1 MRLITNIKKE
11 RLNHML
17 KAAELINLDV
27 VVGEPFE
34 KEGRPLKNRENVC
47 GIYAKEEDCTDA
59 IIGKYYVAVQ
69 LLGEHELCQWR
80 KKGYKLQRANGLQFY
95 IDMSEEEVKAIDNK
109 YFS

>member
-1 MRLITNIKKE
+1 MKLITNTKKE

-17 KAAELINLDV
+17 RAAQLINLDV
-27 VVGEPFE
+27 VVGETFE

-69 LLGEHELCQWR
+69 LLGEHELRQWR

-95 IDMSEEEVKAIDNK
+95 LDMDEEEVREIENK
-109 YFS
+109 FST

>member
-1 MRLITNIKKE
+1 MKLITNTKKE

-17 KAAELINLDV
+17 RAAQLINLDV
-27 VVGEPFE
+27 VVGETFE

-47 GIYAKEEDCTDA
+47 GIYAKEEDCKDA

-69 LLGEHELCQWR
+69 LLGEHELRQWR

-95 IDMSEEEVKAIDNK
+95 LDMDEEEVREIENK
-109 YFS
+109 FST

>member
-1 MRLITNIKKE
+1 MKLITNIKKE

-34 KEGRPLKNRENVC
+34 KEGRPLTNRENSC
-47 GIYAKEEDCTDA
+47 GIYAKEEECMDA

-69 LLGEHELCQWR
+69 LLGEHELHKWR

-95 IDMSEEEVKAIDNK
+95 MDMTEEEVKAIENK
-109 YFS
+109 FST

>member
-11 RLNHML
+11 RLKHML

-47 GIYAKEEDCTDA
+47 GIYAKGEACTDA

-69 LLGEHELCQWR
+69 LLGEHELHKWR

-95 IDMSEEEVKAIDNK
+95 LDMPEEEVRKIENK
-109 YFS
+109 FLT